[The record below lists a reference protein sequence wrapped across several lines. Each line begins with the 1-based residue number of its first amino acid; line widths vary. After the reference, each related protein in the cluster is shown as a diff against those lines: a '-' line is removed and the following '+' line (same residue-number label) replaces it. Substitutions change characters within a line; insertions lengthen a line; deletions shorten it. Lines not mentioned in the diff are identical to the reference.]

1 MAADKK
7 NKQTSSSTSRIQ
19 KDLPDESVGGIN
31 NKSSRLPLGE
41 RRFLALTK
49 VLHWT
54 GGFYLIVLAS
64 FCVAYICWG
73 IVPSTEL
80 LILMTLPGY
89 VITTIIGAIVGSS
102 IDR

>member
-1 MAADKK
+1 MASDRK

-19 KDLPDESVGGIN
+19 EPLPDDGIEVE
-31 NKSSRLPLGE
+31 KKSRLPLGE

-54 GGFYLIVLAS
+54 GGLYLLFIAS
-64 FCVAYICWG
+64 FCVAYFVWR
-73 IVPSTEL
+73 IVPPIEI

-89 VITTIIGAIVGSS
+89 VITTIIGAIVGSA